1 MSPIV
6 SWTLRPPL
14 SARSILGSATF
25 AQGAMKLSSN
35 TQVNTEPLAYAQDDL
50 QLRSPSQENQGPL
63 QFPQR
68 ELKVLLSA
76 QEGYK
81 TTLSNS
87 EPVENF
93 LSASGTPGLFNSVLQ
108 DAGGSSL
115 SSQNKVRLSTA
126 SQKCVE
132 SSPSHQMSLKHS
144 PYFQGSLRTTASSQG
159 TLVDSS

>member
-1 MSPIV
+1 MSPTV
-6 SWTLRPPL
+6 SWTLRPLL
-14 SARSILGSATF
+14 SARGILGTLTP

-35 TQVNTEPLAYAQDDL
+35 IQLNTEPLAYAQDNL
-50 QLRSPSQENQGPL
+50 QWRSSSQESQGPL
-63 QFPQR
+63 QFAQE

-115 SSQNKVRLSTA
+115 SSQKLSIIHR
-126 SQKCVE
+126 SGP
-132 SSPSHQMSLKHS
+132 SSRGGM
-144 PYFQGSLRTTASSQG
+144 R
-159 TLVDSS
+159 